1 MVVDWSV
8 ELGADD
14 PVLDFPWAAED
25 GIRYYDLK
33 AAPGLIDQLP
43 EAQTSSELKKFLLR
57 VNAAGFPLQ
66 SAKCDHWFTRE
77 ISEEEEIFGAAC
89 KYGSYVDLLFVD
101 SKKQLSFED
110 HEEFAEKLSG
120 LLKVSPE
127 MPASAEVI
135 VRRCFYTE
143 SGEGFYFTLYVSG
156 FGETEVQA
164 RQQWSIAL
172 TLVQHGA
179 LFLSLR
185 SNPREDI
192 DRG

>member
-1 MVVDWSV
+1 MLVDWSV

-14 PVLDFPWAAED
+14 PVLDFPWTAEG
-25 GIRYYDLK
+25 GIQYYDLK
-33 AAPGLIDQLP
+33 ATPGLIDKLP

-57 VNAAGFPLQ
+57 VNAAEFPLQ

-101 SKKQLSFED
+101 SQKQASFAD
-110 HEEFAEKLSG
+110 HEELADKLCG
-120 LLKVSPE
+120 LLKAAPE

-135 VRRCFYTE
+135 VRRCFYAE

-156 FGETEVQA
+156 FGETEAQA

-172 TLVQHGA
+172 TLVQHGLVA
-179 LFLSLR
+179 SFLPKSQK
-185 SNPREDI
+185 SF